1 MGTILKT
8 TSSTESNVAK
18 IQTATPEGTGEKAM
32 QHTMALSS
40 SKQPSVTINGQARVV
55 IESVTPEIDS
65 GRFPIKRTAGE
76 KVVVQANAFGDGHDA
91 VAVVL
96 RYRVSTDT
104 AWQEVAM
111 RPLAGDRWEG
121 EFTVER
127 VGVYE
132 YTIQG
137 WVDRFST
144 WHRDFQKRVAA
155 GQQTQV
161 DLLVGADLVE
171 EAAERAPEPDGDSL
185 RQWGRRLRGDGAL
198 GHARQL
204 CEDKELVALMQR
216 HSLRDF
222 PTTYDRDLRVT
233 VERKR
238 AGFSAWYEM
247 FPRSASDEPGRHG
260 TLKDVEARLPYVAAM
275 GFDVLY
281 LPPIHP
287 IGESFRKGKNNVEQ
301 PEDGDVGS
309 PWAIGSSAGGHK
321 ATHPQLGG
329 LEDFRSLVA
338 AAEELGIEIA
348 LDIAFQCS
356 PDHPYVKEY
365 PEWFRLR
372 PDGTIQYAEN
382 PPKKYQDIYPFDFES
397 KDWWSLWN
405 ELKGIFDFW
414 IEQGVKVFRVDNPH
428 TKPFAFWEWCI
439 GEIKSAHPDVLF
451 LSEAFTR
458 PTIMHRLAKL
468 GFTQSYTYFAWR
480 NTKRELTEYVTA
492 LNCSEVREFLRPN
505 FWPNTPDILTEYL
518 QLGGRPAFMSRL
530 VLAALLS
537 PNYGIYGPPFEHC
550 WNAPREPDSEEYLD
564 SEKYQ
569 IYHHDLDRPD
579 SLKDFIARVNRLRRE
594 HAALQTN
601 QNLRFHEVDNEE
613 IICFSK
619 SSEDRSQIVLAVVS
633 LDPHHRQ
640 SGWVELPLEDF
651 GLDTDR
657 PCQVHDLLSDARF
670 LWHGRRNYVELNP
683 EIVPAHV
690 FQVRR
695 RVRTEHDFE
704 YYL

>member
-1 MGTILKT
+1 
-8 TSSTESNVAK
+8 
-18 IQTATPEGTGEKAM
+18 
-32 QHTMALSS
+32 
-40 SKQPSVTINGQARVV
+40 
-55 IESVTPEIDS
+55 
-65 GRFPIKRTAGE
+65 
-76 KVVVQANAFGDGHDA
+76 
-91 VAVVL
+91 
-96 RYRVSTDT
+96 
-104 AWQEVAM
+104 
-111 RPLAGDRWEG
+111 
-121 EFTVER
+121 
-127 VGVYE
+127 
-132 YTIQG
+132 
-137 WVDRFST
+137 
-144 WHRDFQKRVAA
+144 
-155 GQQTQV
+155 
-161 DLLVGADLVE
+161 
-171 EAAERAPEPDGDSL
+171 
-185 RQWGRRLRGDGAL
+185 
-198 GHARQL
+198 
-204 CEDKELVALMQR
+204 
-216 HSLRDF
+216 
-222 PTTYDRDLRVT
+222 
-233 VERKR
+233 
-238 AGFSAWYEM
+238 M
-247 FPRSASDEPGRHG
+247 FPRSASNKPGRHG
-260 TLKDVEARLPYVAAM
+260 TFKDVEARLPYVSAM

-301 PEDGDVGS
+301 ADDGDVGS

-321 ATHPQLGG
+321 AIHPQLGT
-329 LEDFRSLVA
+329 LEDFRRLVA
-338 AAEELGIEIA
+338 AAEKVGIEIA
-348 LDIAFQCS
+348 LDAAFQCS
-356 PDHPYVKEY
+356 PDHPYVKEH
-365 PEWFRLR
+365 PDWFRQR

-397 KDWWSLWN
+397 KDWQNLWD
-405 ELKGIFDFW
+405 ELKGIFEFW
-414 IEQGVKVFRVDNPH
+414 IEQGVKIFRVDNPH

-439 GEIKSAHPDVLF
+439 GEIKSSHPEVLF

-458 PTIMHRLAKL
+458 PKIMYRLAKL

-492 LNCSEVREFLRPN
+492 LTRSETREFLRPN

-518 QLGGRPAFMSRL
+518 QLGGRPAFVSRL

-550 WNAPREPDSEEYLD
+550 WNASREPGSEEYLD

-569 IYHHDLDRPD
+569 VHHHDLDRPG

-601 QNLRFHEVDNEE
+601 QNLQFHHVDNEE

-619 SSEDRSQIVLAVVS
+619 SSEDRSQIILAVVS

-651 GLDTDR
+651 GLDADR

-695 RVRTEHDFE
+695 RIRSEKDFE